1 MVPVLSHL
9 CPLLGGNEDSAD
21 RGQQVGPRVQS
32 PPHPGPLFSPDRFYL
47 FFCSVCNQ
55 GPEYIER
62 LPLRW

>member
-1 MVPVLSHL
+1 MGPLS
-9 CPLLGGNEDSAD
+9 CRRPGDWGRGRPRGRQGGA
-21 RGQQVGPRVQS
+21 QVGIS
-32 PPHPGPLFSPDRFYL
+32 PPSTAPSPPAPSRFYL

>member
-1 MVPVLSHL
+1 M
-9 CPLLGGNEDSAD
+9 GW
-21 RGQQVGPRVQS
+21 QS
-32 PPHPGPLFSPDRFYL
+32 PSYHWAPFHPHRFYL

>member
-1 MVPVLSHL
+1 MGQGGVSE
-9 CPLLGGNEDSAD
+9 PLL
-21 RGQQVGPRVQS
+21 PRV
-32 PPHPGPLFSPDRFYL
+32 PFSPTHRFYL